1 MASSI
6 DEESRPPYASFQ
18 ALNRAQKGIGMVGA
32 IIAVVAFGFV
42 SVSIRME
49 GGGSGWP
56 LHDVLHPLLGLLMGP
71 VYGPISSLVGAAM
84 SEVITP
90 YTALDGLSPVLGGV
104 SALTSG
110 LLVQGRRGERIL
122 WAIASGLV
130 GALFVFDAVDGG
142 SWTLSGRYYVLS
154 VVAALLFMA
163 TPPVCAW
170 MRRHLRP
177 SGWSW
182 NTAGALYALC
192 FIGSAF
198 GLLAFWTVRGAIGW
212 ESVGGGATGVG
223 MRSLERVFLPL
234 VGALLG
240 TALWPAL
247 QRRLFSVAN
256 QLRYGLPLF
265 ILITFFFAGRLSMD
279 RAYDA
284 TQGQTEEQIV
294 EQGKVAARALATEF
308 ERAERLLHRRLDRN
322 ETSRNSPFFRW
333 IEHVSANSS
342 APPELPSRIR
352 SLVTH
357 VRRTDQAQHALVS
370 LPDTSIHS
378 VVVGVPAR
386 TGRTSAFPEPEVV
399 VGCVAPTVIE
409 RTLRAWNETEGHFY
423 LINQVGEP
431 ILERPH
437 SEASENRQSLTQAAL
452 RANDGAVQASRGRYG
467 DDVLGAVAALE
478 DVSASVVVEQ
488 KRSEAYLHVFD
499 MLLSMAF
506 ILLVT
511 GGGALAVGFYVSKRV
526 VTPLDRLIQA
536 ARRVGDGD
544 LSTRVSVEQ
553 KNELGE
559 LADSFNAMTQELASS
574 IKRLRANEERLRMA
588 LDAAQMG
595 TWNWSAESDRVT
607 WSPQTYSLLRVPQH
621 RDEHL
626 FEAFLARVHPEDRER
641 VANQIQNVFGSE
653 TSFTIE
659 HRVRPRG
666 NTDRWVRLQGQV
678 FRKNGEPLRVS
689 GIIMDITARKEAEQ
703 ELMAA
708 KEEAEEM
715 SRLKSAFLA
724 NVSHEIRTPLTSII
738 GFAEILAEEV
748 PMGQKDQAEKVVNSA
763 RRLMETLDSVL
774 DLSMIEAGEFT
785 LDCRPFDVAE
795 EVRQR
800 AELLRPMAERKNLQ
814 FRVGVPDDRTEVTLD
829 SNCLDRILTNLVTN
843 AIKFTEE
850 GRVSVEVRQT
860 PRNVILR
867 VCDTGIGI
875 DDEFL
880 PDLFEA
886 FKQESEGLRREH
898 DGTGLGL
905 SITKELV
912 QLMDGEIDVDSQ
924 KGVGTTITVRLPYR
938 ISEDKESVV

>member
-1 MASSI
+1 
-6 DEESRPPYASFQ
+6 
-18 ALNRAQKGIGMVGA
+18 MVGA

-42 SVSIRME
+42 SISIRME

-71 VYGPISSLVGAAM
+71 VYGPVSSIVGAGL
-84 SEVITP
+84 SEVLTP

-110 LLVQGRRGERIL
+110 LLVQGRRGERLL
-122 WAIASGLV
+122 WGIATVLV
-130 GALFVFDAVDGG
+130 GGLFAFDAIDG

-154 VVAALLFMA
+154 VVAALLFIA
-163 TPPVCAW
+163 TPPACAW
-170 MRRHLRP
+170 VRRHLRP

-182 NTAGALYALC
+182 NTAGALYVVC

-198 GLLAFWTVRGAIGW
+198 GLLAFWVVSGVIGW
-212 ESVGGGATGVG
+212 EPVGGGETAVV
-223 MRSLERVFLPL
+223 MQSLERVLLPL
-234 VGALLG
+234 VGTLLG

-265 ILITFFFAGRLSMD
+265 ILVTFFFAGRLSMD

-284 TQGQTEEQIV
+284 TQGQTEERIV
-294 EQGKVAARALATEF
+294 EQGKVAARALAAKFT
-308 ERAERLLHRRLDRN
+308 RAERLLRARLSGN
-322 ETSRNSPFFRW
+322 ETGRNSPFFRW
-333 IEHVSANSS
+333 VKRVSVNAS
-342 APPELPSRIR
+342 APDELSSRIR
-352 SLVTH
+352 SLVTR
-357 VRRTDQAQHALVS
+357 VRRTNQAQRALVS
-370 LPDTSIHS
+370 LPDTSAHS

-386 TGRTSAFPEPEVV
+386 TGRTSAFSDPGVV
-399 VGCVAPTVIE
+399 VGCVAPAVIE
-409 RTLRAWNETEGHFY
+409 RTLRAWDETESHFY
-423 LINQVGEP
+423 LVNHTGEP
-431 ILERPH
+431 ILEMPR
-437 SEASENRQSLTQAAL
+437 SEAVANRQSLRQAVL
-452 RANDGAVQASRGRYG
+452 RGSDGTVQASSGRNG
-467 DDVLGAVAALE
+467 DDVLGAGTALE
-478 DVSASVVVEQ
+478 DLSASVVVEQ

-506 ILLVT
+506 IVLVT

-526 VTPLDRLIQA
+526 VTPLDRLIRA

-544 LSTRVSVEQ
+544 LGTRVSVEQ

-559 LADSFNAMTQELASS
+559 LADSFNAMTRELSSS
-574 IKRLRANEERLRMA
+574 IERLQANEERLRMA

-595 TWNWSAESDRVT
+595 TWNWTAESERVT
-607 WSPQTYSLLRVPQH
+607 WSPQTYSLLRVP
-621 RDEHL
+621 RERGEHL

-641 VANQIQNVFGSE
+641 VVKQLQNVYGSE
-653 TSFTIE
+653 TSFTVE

-666 NTDRWVRLQGQV
+666 NTARWVRVQGQV
-678 FRKNGEPLRVS
+678 FRKNGEPRRVS

-738 GFAEILAEEV
+738 GFAEILADEV
-748 PMGQKDQAEKVVNSA
+748 PVGQKDQAEKVVNSA
-763 RRLMETLDSVL
+763 RRLMGTLDSVL

-785 LDCRPFDVAE
+785 LDCRPFDLAE

-800 AELLRPMAERKNLQ
+800 AELLRPIAERKNLQ
-814 FRVGVPDDRTEVTLD
+814 FRVDVPAERTDVTLD

-850 GRVSVEVRQT
+850 GRVSVQVRQ
-860 PRNVILR
+860 RSCNVVLQ

-886 FKQESEGLRREH
+886 FKQESEGLQREH

-912 QLMDGEIDVDSQ
+912 ELMDGEIDVESQ
-924 KGVGTTITVRLPYR
+924 KGVGTTFTVCLPYR
-938 ISEDKESVV
+938 ISEEKQPVI